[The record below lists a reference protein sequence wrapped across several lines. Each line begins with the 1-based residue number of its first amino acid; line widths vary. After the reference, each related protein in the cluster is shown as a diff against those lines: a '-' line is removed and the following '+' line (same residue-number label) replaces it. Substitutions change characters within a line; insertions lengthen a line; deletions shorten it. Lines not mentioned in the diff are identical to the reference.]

1 MLLERTMPK
10 QVRGL
15 IAAALTPFD
24 KDGNVDPS
32 TISPLVERL
41 QSQGISGLYV
51 CGSTGEGIS
60 LSTAERKQVAEAYMS
75 AAKDKQFVFVQV
87 GHNSLREAQDLAR
100 HAAEHGADAISA
112 TCPSYFKVSSI
123 DGLVRCMSEIASIT
137 PQTPFYYYHIPALTG
152 NSLDMQEFLSV
163 AQDAIPNLAGIKYTT
178 PRLHVFQQCAAFAPD
193 KFQVFW
199 GVDEMLL
206 PALASGA
213 TAAIGSTYN
222 VLAPVYTDLIERF
235 EANDLEAARGL
246 QLKAIRAIDALLKY
260 PFQAALKHVVELQT
274 GGEINFGGARLPL
287 DCLSPE
293 QCASLEVDMKALG
306 VC

>member
-1 MLLERTMPK
+1 MPK
-10 QVRGL
+10 QVHGL

-24 KDGNVDPS
+24 QDGNVATS

-60 LSTAERKQVAEAYMS
+60 LSTLERKQVAEAYLS
-75 AAKDKQFVFVQV
+75 AAKDKQSVFVQV
-87 GHNSLREAQDLAR
+87 GHNSLREAQDLSR

-112 TCPSYFKVSSI
+112 TCPSYFKVSTV
-123 DGLVRCMSEIASIT
+123 DGLVRCMSEIASVT

-178 PRLHVFQQCAAFAPD
+178 PQLHVFQQCAAFAPD

-222 VLAPVYTDLIERF
+222 VLALIYAEMIERF
-235 EANDLEAARGL
+235 AAKDLEAARKL
-246 QLKAIRAIDALLKY
+246 QLKAIQAINILLKY
-260 PFQAALKHVVELQT
+260 PFQAALKHVVAVQT

-287 DCLSPE
+287 DCLTPE
-293 QCASLEVDMKALG
+293 QRDSLEDEMKALG
-306 VC
+306 IC

>member
-1 MLLERTMPK
+1 MPN

-24 KDGNVDPS
+24 SDGNVETS

-60 LSTAERKQVAEAYMS
+60 LSTTERMQVAEAYLS
-75 AAKDKQFVFVQV
+75 AAKGKQFVFVQV

-100 HAAEHGADAISA
+100 HATEHGANAISA
-112 TCPSYFKVSSI
+112 TCPSYFKVGTI
-123 DGLVRCMSEIASIT
+123 DGLVRCMSEIASVT

-152 NSLDMQEFLSV
+152 NALDMQEFLSV
-163 AQDAIPNLAGIKYTT
+163 AQNAIPNLAGIKYTT
-178 PRLHVFQQCAAFAPD
+178 PQLHIFQQCAAFAPD
-193 KFQVFW
+193 RFQVFW

-222 VLAPVYTDLIERF
+222 VLAPVYTELIERF
-235 EANDLEAARGL
+235 EANDLEAAREL
-246 QLKAIRAIDALLKY
+246 QLKSIQAIDVLLKY
-260 PFQAALKHVVELQT
+260 PFQSALKHVVALQT
-274 GGEINFGGARLPL
+274 GGEIDFGGARLPL
-287 DCLSPE
+287 DSL
-293 QCASLEVDMKALG
+293 SLEQRDSLEAEMKALG